1 MKTIP
6 INLKEKVK
14 VMPSMVKKPEKKSC
28 KNCMKGKH
36 IGIAND
42 ILCREKGIVS
52 EDYCCSSHHY
62 FIMDDFKR
70 LDFYRCC
77 DCEFFMIHPH
87 EHISSYGV
95 CEMFS
100 VRKCDGSLRKACS
113 KFVRR
118 KEHTA

>member
-1 MKTIP
+1 MKAVP
-6 INLKEKVK
+6 LNFKERVK
-14 VMPSMVKKPEKKSC
+14 PSEVKKPEKKSC
-28 KNCMKGKH
+28 KNCMKGKR

-42 ILCREKGIVS
+42 ILCRVKGIVS

-62 FIMDDFKR
+62 FIMDDFIK

-77 DCEFFMIHPH
+77 DCEFFIFHPH
-87 EHISSYGV
+87 EHISAYGV
-95 CEMFS
+95 CGMFS
-100 VRKCDGSLRKACS
+100 VRKSDGSVRKACS